1 MEDSRFAFIP
11 PLTDPP
17 FGEGGCQAGPQ
28 GLLEIIK
35 IYASVCK
42 HTFKS
47 WRFPSAGIFK
57 LQSRSPPSQSFI
69 CVTDRPLMAGLPGAV
84 HYAFASSL
92 CRTQK
97 VLSGLGTQNTL
108 RPPTPLIRGWGLP
121 AANRLE
127 TQGWGGQC

>member
-1 MEDSRFAFIP
+1 
-11 PLTDPP
+11 
-17 FGEGGCQAGPQ
+17 
-28 GLLEIIK
+28 
-35 IYASVCK
+35 
-42 HTFKS
+42 
-47 WRFPSAGIFK
+47 
-57 LQSRSPPSQSFI
+57 
-69 CVTDRPLMAGLPGAV
+69 MAGLPGAV

-127 TQGWGGQC
+127 TQGWGRYHGGARLSTVGGGVGAGQSAVD